1 MGFILNASMF
11 VYLTWKN
18 NGKELK
24 TMIDFEK
31 ASIFTEQLTRMGLHP
46 QVIFES
52 TCAPILLAKNK
63 A

>member
-1 MGFILNASMF
+1 MF

-24 TMIDFEK
+24 TMIDFKK
-31 ASIFTEQLTRMGLHP
+31 ASLFTEQLSSKLGLQP
-46 QVIFES
+46 EVIFES
-52 TCAPILLAKNK
+52 SSAPIVLAKNK

>member
-1 MGFILNASMF
+1 MF

-24 TMIDFEK
+24 TMIDYAK
-31 ASIFTEQLTRMGLHP
+31 ATIFTEKLSKLGLKP

-52 TCAPILLAKNK
+52 TCAPKALAKIK

>member
-1 MGFILNASMF
+1 MF

-31 ASIFTEQLTRMGLHP
+31 ASVFTEQLTKLGLHP

>member
-1 MGFILNASMF
+1 MGFILKASMF

-24 TMIDFEK
+24 TMIDFKK
-31 ASIFTEQLTRMGLHP
+31 ASLFTEQLSKLGLQP

-52 TCAPILLAKNK
+52 SSAPIVLAKNK

>member
-1 MGFILNASMF
+1 MF

-18 NGKELK
+18 NKGKELK
-24 TMIDFEK
+24 TMVDFRK
-31 ASIFTEQLTRMGLHP
+31 VSVFTEQLSKLGLQP

-52 TCAPILLAKNK
+52 SSEPIVLAKNK

>member
-1 MGFILNASMF
+1 MF

-24 TMIDFEK
+24 TMVDFKK
-31 ASIFTEQLTRMGLHP
+31 ASMFTEQLSKLGLDP

-52 TCAPILLAKNK
+52 TCAPK
-63 A
+63 ALSKIKA

>member
-1 MGFILNASMF
+1 MF
-11 VYLTWKN
+11 VYLTWES

-24 TMIDFEK
+24 TMVDFKK
-31 ASIFTEQLTRMGLHP
+31 ATVFTEQLSKLGLKP

-52 TCAPILLAKNK
+52 TCAPKPLAKIK

>member
-1 MGFILNASMF
+1 MF
-11 VYLTWKN
+11 VYLTWEN

-31 ASIFTEQLTRMGLHP
+31 ASVFTEQLTKLGLNP

-52 TCAPILLAKNK
+52 TCAPKVLAKNK